1 LEETKRRIRG
11 VWFGKV
17 VLPVLVPVIISALVA
32 VGTVYFQIRGAIPL
46 QTANIDSIQQTI
58 YQSLYENLNSE
69 ISRLRESHTTAL
81 AEIRAD
87 YNAQISGLRQSLVDQ
102 SVAYESR
109 IAAQER
115 EIERLNREIIR
126 LELII
131 NNQEGE

>member
-1 LEETKRRIRG
+1 MEETKRRIRG

-87 YNAQISGLRQSLVDQ
+87 YRTQISDLRQSLGDQ
-102 SVAYESR
+102 TVVYESR
-109 IAAQER
+109 IAAQEA
-115 EIERLNREIIR
+115 EIRALRLEIIR
-126 LELII
+126 LEQII
-131 NNQEGE
+131 NNQGE